1 MYFGGMNKFL
11 SRHIFA
17 ITSISLVIAACT
29 DSVDVVSPLDSLGVE
44 VTSAENREYSFTDK
58 KSGYWY
64 GTTHQD
70 SVFFWSGWNISK
82 KRIFSDYQLL
92 VDGKSLNR
100 KQASCTVY
108 PNKVVRG
115 WELAKETFFLVDSY
129 PVLYINL
136 DEVNGDSIGISLN
149 QDLLS
154 DGVNSENGL
163 FYTPKENVNSR
174 ILVSPAVDCGFAFT
188 GNGIKAPTSSEG
200 FIIAYGT
207 EDECETLLKKFRS
220 EGKVWL
226 KERTARMNS
235 LITEYNPIAS
245 NLKELDKA
253 INWLTLTTD
262 ELVTEQQGMG
272 IYAGLPWFNEYWGRD
287 MFISMPGTCLV
298 SGQFDIA
305 KQILL
310 DFAKFQDKNPESPTY
325 GRIPNRANPDGIL
338 YNTTDGTPRFV
349 IQAFELLEY
358 SGDTAFASEIYP
370 AVKMSIDASC
380 QNFTDD
386 KGYLTHADT
395 DTWMDVKRDGIPG
408 SPRGNRANDIQ
419 SLWYG
424 QLKAGSKL
432 AELAGDKESADRW
445 LRLADKIRSNF
456 EHDYC
461 CKEDNMV
468 YDHLNPDG
476 TPDKQ
481 FRPNQLYCFEMIGDE
496 EFKKKVTRRCWEEL
510 TYPWGVS
517 SLAQWDKQFHPQHEN
532 WHYYHK
538 DDAYHNGTVWLWNNG
553 IAMQRMIEYGQV
565 EAAWQLFQNMNHQ
578 ALVEGAVGC
587 LSENADAHPRESKS
601 WVNRS
606 GTFLQAWSNAEHLRV
621 WYQYFLGIRPDM
633 MNRVI
638 TVEPRLPKE
647 ITSLETSVKI
657 GKGTLSYKYRDG
669 KFDLRFDGDDAEIR
683 FVEPKE
689 VVEPIFD
696 GVKFCS
702 PSPLPHYPCFDVYHD
717 PALTY

>member
-1 MYFGGMNKFL
+1 MSKFFN
-11 SRHIFA
+11 RHMFA
-17 ITSISLVIAACT
+17 IAGLSIAFYTCT
-29 DSVDVVSPLDSLGVE
+29 EKTGSVSPLDSLGIE
-44 VTSAENREYSFTDK
+44 VSSVENREYSFTDK
-58 KSGYWY
+58 KSGFWY

-82 KRIFSDYQLL
+82 KRILSDYQLY
-92 VDGKSLNR
+92 VDGNLLNR
-100 KQASCTVY
+100 KNAACIVF
-108 PNKVVRG
+108 PNKLVRT
-115 WELAKETFFLVDSY
+115 WNIAEETFSLVDDR
-129 PVLYINL
+129 PVLYINV
-136 DEVNGDSIGISLN
+136 DKVSGDSIGIYLN
-149 QDLLS
+149 KDLLS
-154 DGVNSENGL
+154 DCKNDKDGV
-163 FYTPKENVNSR
+163 FYIPKEDGNNR
-174 ILVSPAVDCGFAFT
+174 ILLSPAVDNGFTFSD
-188 GNGIKAPTSSEG
+188 NGINTPKSSEG
-200 FIIAYGT
+200 FIITYGT
-207 EDECETLLKKFRS
+207 EDECKKLLQEFRS
-220 EGKVWL
+220 EGELWL
-226 KERTARMNS
+226 KERADRMNS
-235 LITEYNPIAS
+235 LITEYNLVKS
-245 NLKELDKA
+245 NLEDLDKA
-253 INWLTLTTD
+253 LNWLTLTTD

-298 SGQFDIA
+298 SGQFDVA

-325 GRIPNRANPDGIL
+325 GRIPNRANPEGIL

-358 SGDTAFASEIYP
+358 SGDTAFVGEIYP
-370 AVKMSIDASC
+370 AVKLSIDASC
-380 QNFTDD
+380 RNFTDD
-386 KGYLTHADT
+386 KGYLTHADA
-395 DTWMDVKRDGIPG
+395 DTWMDVKRNGIPG

-419 SLWYG
+419 ALWYG
-424 QLKAGSKL
+424 QLEAGSRL
-432 AELAGDKESADRW
+432 AELVGDKESAERW

-461 CKEDNMV
+461 DKEGNMV
-468 YDHLNPDG
+468 YDHLNSDG

-510 TYPWGVS
+510 TYPWGVA
-517 SLAQWDKQFHPQHEN
+517 SLAQWDTQFHPQHEN

-565 EAAWQLFQNMNHQ
+565 EAAWQLFQNMNRQ
-578 ALVEGAVGC
+578 ALVEGAVGS
-587 LSENADAHPRESKS
+587 LSENADAHPREGKS

-633 MNRVI
+633 MKRVI
-638 TVEPRLPKE
+638 TIEPKFPKE
-647 ITSLETSVKI
+647 ITNIETSVRI
-657 GKGTLSYKYRDG
+657 GKGTLMYTYRDG
-669 KFDLRFDGDDAEIR
+669 KFDFRFDGDNAEII
-683 FVEPKE
+683 FVEPKH
-689 VVEPIFD
+689 VDEPIFD
-696 GVKFCS
+696 GVEFCT
-702 PSPLPHYPCFDVYHD
+702 PEPLPHYPCFDVYHD

>member
-1 MYFGGMNKFL
+1 MSKFFN
-11 SRHIFA
+11 RHMFA
-17 ITSISLVIAACT
+17 IAGLSIAFYACT
-29 DSVDVVSPLDSLGVE
+29 EKTESVSPLDSLGIE
-44 VTSAENREYSFTDK
+44 VSPVENREYSFTDK
-58 KSGYWY
+58 KSGFWY

-82 KRIFSDYQLL
+82 KRILSDYQLY
-92 VDGKSLNR
+92 VDGNLLNR
-100 KQASCTVY
+100 KNAACIVY
-108 PNKVVRG
+108 PNKLVRT
-115 WELAKETFFLVDSY
+115 WNVAEETFSLVDDRA
-129 PVLYINL
+129 VLYINI
-136 DEVNGDSIGISLN
+136 DKVSGDSIGIYLN
-149 QDLLS
+149 KDLLADCKNDK
-154 DGVNSENGL
+154 DGV
-163 FYTPKENVNSR
+163 FYIPKEDGNNR
-174 ILVSPAVDCGFAFT
+174 ILLSPAVDNGFTFSD
-188 GNGIKAPTSSEG
+188 NGINTPKSSEG
-200 FIIAYGT
+200 FIITYGT
-207 EDECETLLKKFRS
+207 EDECKKLLQEFRS
-220 EGKVWL
+220 EGELWL
-226 KERTARMNS
+226 KERADRMNS
-235 LITEYNPIAS
+235 LITEYNPVKS
-245 NLKELDKA
+245 NLEELDKA
-253 INWLTLTTD
+253 LNWLTLTTD

-298 SGQFDIA
+298 SGQFDVA

-325 GRIPNRANPDGIL
+325 GRIPNRANPEGIL

-358 SGDTAFASEIYP
+358 SGDTAFVGEIYP
-370 AVKMSIDASC
+370 AVKLSIDASC
-380 QNFTDD
+380 RNFTDD
-386 KGYLTHADT
+386 KGYLTHADA
-395 DTWMDVKRDGIPG
+395 DTWMDVKRNGIPG

-419 SLWYG
+419 ALWYG
-424 QLKAGSKL
+424 QLEAGSRL
-432 AELAGDKESADRW
+432 AELVGDKESAERW

-461 CKEDNMV
+461 DKEGNMV
-468 YDHLNPDG
+468 YDHLNSDG

-510 TYPWGVS
+510 TYPWGVA
-517 SLAQWDKQFHPQHEN
+517 SLAQWDTQFHPQHEN

-565 EAAWQLFQNMNHQ
+565 EAAWQLFQNMNRQ
-578 ALVEGAVGC
+578 ALVEGAVGS
-587 LSENADAHPRESKS
+587 LSENADAHPREGKS

-633 MNRVI
+633 MKRVI
-638 TVEPRLPKE
+638 TIEPKLPKE
-647 ITSLETSVKI
+647 ITNIETSVRI
-657 GKGTLSYKYRDG
+657 GKGTLTYTYRDG
-669 KFDLRFDGDDAEIR
+669 KFDFRFDGDNAEII
-683 FVEPKE
+683 FVEPKH
-689 VVEPIFD
+689 VDEPIFD
-696 GVKFCS
+696 GVEFCT
-702 PSPLPHYPCFDVYHD
+702 PEPLPHYPCFDVYHD

>member
-1 MYFGGMNKFL
+1 MNRFL
-11 SRHIFA
+11 NRHIFA
-17 ITSISLVIAACT
+17 ITSASLVIAACT
-29 DSVDVVSPLDSLGVE
+29 ESTEMVSQLDSLGVE
-44 VTSAENREYSFTDK
+44 VTSSENREYSFTDK
-58 KSGYWY
+58 KSGFWY

-82 KRIFSDYQLL
+82 KRIFSDYQLS

-100 KQASCTVY
+100 KQALCTVY
-108 PNKVVRG
+108 PNKIVRV
-115 WELAKETFFLVDSY
+115 WDSAKETFSLVDNY

-136 DEVNGDSIGISLN
+136 SEVNGDSIGISLN

-154 DGVNSENGL
+154 ESESNDNGL
-163 FYTPKENVNSR
+163 LFTPKENGDSR
-174 ILVSPAVDCGFAFT
+174 ILLSPAVDCGFTFT
-188 GNGIKAPTSSEG
+188 DNGIKAPASSEG
-200 FIIAYGT
+200 FIITYGN
-207 EDECETLLKKFRS
+207 EEECEMLLSKFRS
-220 EGKVWL
+220 EGEEWL
-226 KERTARMNS
+226 KERADRMSS
-235 LITEYNPIAS
+235 LITEYNPISS
-245 NLKELDKA
+245 NIKELDKA

-298 SGQFDIA
+298 SGQFDVA

-358 SGDTAFASEIYP
+358 SGDTAFVSEIFP
-370 AVKMSIDASC
+370 AVKLSIDASC

-386 KGYLTHADT
+386 KGYLTHADE
-395 DTWMDVKRDGIPG
+395 DTWMDVKRNGIPG

-419 SLWYG
+419 ALWYG
-424 QLKAGSKL
+424 QLEAGSRL
-432 AELAGDKESADRW
+432 AELVGDKESAERW
-445 LRLADKIRSNF
+445 LRLASKIRSNF

-461 CKEDNMV
+461 DKEGNMV
-468 YDHLNPDG
+468 YDHLNSDG

-510 TYPWGVS
+510 TYPWGVA
-517 SLAQWDKQFHPQHEN
+517 SLAQWDTQFHPQHEN
-532 WHYYHK
+532 WPYYHK

-565 EAAWQLFQNMNHQ
+565 EAAWQLFQNMNRQ
-578 ALVEGAVGC
+578 ALVEGAVGS
-587 LSENADAHPRESKS
+587 LSEKADAHPREGKS

-638 TVEPRLPKE
+638 TIEPNLPKE
-647 ITSLETSVKI
+647 IMSLQTSVKI
-657 GKGTLSYKYRDG
+657 GKGTLTYTYRDG
-669 KFDLRFDGDDAEIR
+669 KFDFRFDGDNAEIR
-683 FVEPKE
+683 FVEPKQIND
-689 VVEPIFD
+689 PIFD
-696 GVKFCS
+696 GVEFCT
-702 PSPLPHYPCFDVYHD
+702 PEPLPHYPCFDVYHD